1 MGAAPPVAGMS
12 VSAPDRTQGEAE
24 NDRTS
29 ETSMVALY
37 HVRCEASEIAAR
49 AQAIAVEQSVEM
61 PVSAI
66 DDPFVLA
73 DIVGRVEAI
82 EDLGTGVFAVRIALA
97 AATAG
102 GEAGQLLNM
111 LFGNTSIHADV
122 ELHHVRL
129 PPDMVASFGGPN
141 HGLQSLRRRVGAEGR
156 AMTCSALK
164 PQGLSPRALGDL
176 AGRLARG
183 GLDFVKDDHGLADQH
198 YSPFEAR
205 VRACAA
211 AVREAAAATGGRTRY
226 IPSLSGDL
234 DQLRRQLDI
243 AAEAGVEAVLI
254 APMIVGLP
262 ALHALVRQYPA
273 MAFMAHPAMAGAA
286 RIAPPLLLGK
296 LFRLFGADAVIFPN
310 HGGRFGYSADTC
322 RQLADAA
329 RQSWQ
334 GLRPGIPVPAGG
346 MTLERV
352 PEMLEFYGPDVM
364 LLIGGGLLAARERL
378 TEATAAFVDVVRQH
392 AGGRQP
398 SHRSDV

>member
-1 MGAAPPVAGMS
+1 MWAPPVVETNAPARERRQAVAGSDRMS
-12 VSAPDRTQGEAE
+12 ETRMAVLYHIRGEASSIE
-24 NDRTS
+24 
-29 ETSMVALY
+29 
-37 HVRCEASEIAAR
+37 AR

-66 DDPFVLA
+66 DDPFVLKE
-73 DIVGRVEAI
+73 IVGRVEAI
-82 EDLGTGVFAVRIALA
+82 ADVGNGVFAVTISLA
-97 AATAG
+97 VATTG

-122 ELHHVRL
+122 ELHDVRL
-129 PPDMVASFGGPN
+129 PPAMVGGFGGPN
-141 HGLQSLRRRVGAEGR
+141 VGLGALRQRVGAEGR

-164 PQGLSPRALGDL
+164 PQGLPAWALADL

-183 GLDFVKDDHGLADQH
+183 GLDFVKDDHGLADQS

-205 VRACAA
+205 ARACAA
-211 AVREAAAATGGRTRY
+211 TVEEANAVSGNRTRY
-226 IPSLSGDL
+226 IPSLSGNL
-234 DQLRRQLDI
+234 DQLRRQLDLCTEI
-243 AAEAGVEAVLI
+243 GIDAVLI

-262 ALHALVRQYPA
+262 ALHALTRRYPQ
-273 MAFMAHPAMAGAA
+273 MAFLAHPALAGAS

-310 HGGRFGYSADTC
+310 HGGRFGYTSETC
-322 RQLADAA
+322 QALAEAVRA
-329 RQSWQ
+329 HWE
-334 GLRPGIPVPAGG
+334 GLRPGVPVPAGG

-378 TEATAAFVDVVRQH
+378 TDATAEFVELVHRL
-392 AGGRQP
+392 GGRGR
-398 SHRSDV
+398 HRRESEA